1 MEIKFERKGKLPDL
15 KGKSRQHCVMAGR
28 RASGWVVV
36 EWKEFPNS
44 LGRRRGDI
52 YMGEVYAEMKFER
65 ESVPPRPV
73 GCSISC
79 GVKS

>member
-44 LGRRRGDI
+44 LGAEEVIFIWGKFMRR
-52 YMGEVYAEMKFER
+52 
-65 ESVPPRPV
+65 
-73 GCSISC
+73 
-79 GVKS
+79 